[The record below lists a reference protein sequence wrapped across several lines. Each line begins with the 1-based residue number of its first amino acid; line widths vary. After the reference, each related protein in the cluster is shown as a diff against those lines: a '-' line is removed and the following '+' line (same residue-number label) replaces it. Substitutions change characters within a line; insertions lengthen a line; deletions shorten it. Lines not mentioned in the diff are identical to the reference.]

1 MCDDPDEVLPQF
13 LRTTRMI
20 VLERQQEG
28 ARFLAEPWAGF
39 PSWAPNCQASNDLRG
54 GASGIARP
62 VASARRPRQNSQD
75 RSLIHPGSASSMAS
89 TNREGPSVFSRRRT
103 SANEAKSI
111 AWARIRAWE
120 RGCTPTGSHQQQRLS
135 SSLAKS
141 AGRLSASDV
150 CMLSI

>member
-20 VLERQQEG
+20 VLERQQEA

-75 RSLIHPGSASSMAS
+75 RSLIHP
-89 TNREGPSVFSRRRT
+89 
-103 SANEAKSI
+103 
-111 AWARIRAWE
+111 ARPRAWPRPTE
-120 RGCTPTGSHQQQRLS
+120 RDLVYFQGAAHRRMKPNPSPGQEYAR
-135 SSLAKS
+135 
-141 AGRLSASDV
+141 
-150 CMLSI
+150 